1 MPRWRQK
8 CHGLLTRTK
17 PRKSEKQKFLE
28 KVAAGRFTSVSGDG
42 GLVTGLWP
50 NRSLP
55 HQTPVTHTWP
65 PQTTLLSALSLCCSL
80 SSKCPSLLF
89 CPWRSPPLPRRLCQT
104 PPPSLAGPN
113 LGFLSESLTTGW
125 GTGVGYLLVKP
136 PLALLGRELLES
148 RLSFTVK
155 IPAINLEPG
164 HGKHSVKIH

>member
-1 MPRWRQK
+1 MPLPS
-8 CHGLLTRTK
+8 LL
-17 PRKSEKQKFLE
+17 PL
-28 KVAAGRFTSVSGDG
+28 A
-42 GLVTGLWP
+42 
-50 NRSLP
+50 LP
-55 HQTPVTHTWP
+55 SPP
-65 PQTTLLSALSLCCSL
+65 PQTVLRVPT
-80 SSKCPSLLF
+80 
-89 CPWRSPPLPRRLCQT
+89 
-104 PPPSLAGPN
+104 